1 MGDNTTASDDDDD
14 DDAMI
19 RTVLHAPFLT
29 LTKKS

>member
-1 MGDNTTASDDDDD
+1 MGDNTTASDDD

>member
-1 MGDNTTASDDDDD
+1 MGDNTTASDDDD